1 MAINGWA
8 VRSEHVLF
16 AEILFL
22 AGNQARWRGHSMGI
36 VSAEELNLQRLVGVK
51 VDSVMVDAEPVDMP
65 AVRSSAVAEAVR
77 EVAAV
82 RVAMP
87 PMPWALVFEWPAMF
101 RLPMA

>member
-36 VSAEELNLQRLVGVK
+36 VFAEALNLQRLVGVK
-51 VDSVMVDAEPVDMP
+51 VDSVMVDAEPANMLT
-65 AVRSSAVAEAVR
+65 VRSSAVVEAVR

-87 PMPWALVFEWPAMF
+87 PMQWVQAFEWPAMF
-101 RLPMA
+101 QLPMA